1 MRLVT
6 GARRRTRS
14 KTDLRG
20 RKMWIMKKNRSRSR
34 MYKNSRSKWSMR
46 SRGMRTRW
54 IMRSISIHIK
64 RKMSVKN
71 RNRDKYNI
79 SK

>member
-1 MRLVT
+1 
-6 GARRRTRS
+6 
-14 KTDLRG
+14 
-20 RKMWIMKKNRSRSR
+20 

-79 SK
+79 IK